1 MELTKQEKN
10 FSIVDLLPED
20 EATIRQVAELLVEG
34 FAVNW
39 PEAWP
44 DLESAIEE
52 VRESFRGDRISRV
65 ALADNKKVLGWIGGI
80 STYRGHVWELHPL
93 VVRVSSQ
100 GRGIGR
106 ALVEDLEKRV
116 KERGGLTILLGSD
129 DENHQTTLSEVDLFS
144 NVHKHVTNIRNL
156 KKHPYEFYQ
165 KLGYVIVGVVPDA
178 NGLGKPD
185 ILMAKSMVR

>member
-1 MELTKQEKN
+1 MEVTKQEKS
-10 FSIVDLLPED
+10 FSIVDLQSED
-20 EATIRQVAELLVEG
+20 EATIRQVAALLVEG

-44 DLESAIEE
+44 DLESAVEE
-52 VRESFRGDRISRV
+52 VRESFGGDRISRV
-65 ALADNKKVLGWIGGI
+65 ALADNKRVLGWIGGI
-80 STYRGHVWELHPL
+80 STYDGHVWELHPL
-93 VVRVSSQ
+93 VVRISSQ

-116 KERGGLTILLGSD
+116 KERGGLTIFLGSD
-129 DENHQTTLSEVDLFS
+129 DDNHQTTLSEVNLFS
-144 NVHKHVTNIRNL
+144 NVYKYVTHIRNL
-156 KKHPYEFYQ
+156 KHHPYEFYQ

>member
-1 MELTKQEKN
+1 MEFTKQELS
-10 FSIVDLLPED
+10 FSIADLQSED
-20 EATIRQVAELLVEG
+20 EATIRQVAALLVEG
-34 FAVNW
+34 FAANW

-44 DLESAIEE
+44 DEEAAVEE
-52 VRESFRGDRISRV
+52 VRESFAGDRISRV
-65 ALADNKKVLGWIGGI
+65 ALAGDKSVLGWIGGI
-80 STYRGHVWELHPL
+80 STYGGHVWELHPL
-93 VVRVSSQ
+93 VVRISSQ

-106 ALVEDLEKRV
+106 ALVEDFEKRV

-129 DENHQTTLSEVDLFS
+129 DENHQTTLSEVNLFS
-144 NVHKHVTNIRNL
+144 DVCKQVTTIRNL

-185 ILMAKSMVR
+185 ILLAKSMVR

>member
-1 MELTKQEKN
+1 MEVTKQEKS
-10 FSIVDLLPED
+10 FSIVDLQSED
-20 EATIRQVAELLVEG
+20 EATIRQVAALLVEG

-44 DLESAIEE
+44 DLESAVEE
-52 VRESFRGDRISRV
+52 VRESFGGDRISRV
-65 ALADNKKVLGWIGGI
+65 ALADNKRVLGWIGGI
-80 STYRGHVWELHPL
+80 STYDGHVWELHPL
-93 VVRVSSQ
+93 VVRISSQ

-116 KERGGLTILLGSD
+116 KERGGLTLLLGSD
-129 DENHQTTLSEVDLFS
+129 DDNHQTTLSEVNLFS
-144 NVHKHVTNIRNL
+144 NVYKYVTHIRNL

>member
-1 MELTKQEKN
+1 MEFTKQEKS
-10 FSIVDLLPED
+10 FSIVDLQSED
-20 EATIRQVAELLVEG
+20 EATIRQVAALLVEG
-34 FAVNW
+34 FAMNW

-44 DLESAIEE
+44 DLESAVEE
-52 VRESFRGDRISRV
+52 VRESFRRDRISRV
-65 ALADNKKVLGWIGGI
+65 ALADNKRVLGWIGGI
-80 STYRGHVWELHPL
+80 STYDGHVWELHPL

-106 ALVEDLEKRV
+106 ALVEDFEKRV

-129 DENHQTTLSEVDLFS
+129 DDNHQTTLSEVNLFS
-144 NVHKHVTNIRNL
+144 NVYEQVTHIRNL

-185 ILMAKSMVR
+185 IIMAKSMVR